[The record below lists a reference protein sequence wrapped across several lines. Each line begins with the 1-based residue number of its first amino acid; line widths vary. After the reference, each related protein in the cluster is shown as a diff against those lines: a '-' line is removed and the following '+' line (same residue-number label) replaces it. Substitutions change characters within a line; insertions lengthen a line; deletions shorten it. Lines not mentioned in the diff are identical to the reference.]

1 MNLQYLADKEGHTTV
16 AQIQMPLDEWD
27 LLKTKYKEFEI
38 EEDSSLNDVP
48 DWQIALGRS
57 EVENVRSGNTELIDW
72 ETVKKKYK

>member
-1 MNLQYLADKEGHTTV
+1 MNLQYLTDKAGHTTGV
-16 AQIQMPLDEWD
+16 QIQMPLDEWD

-48 DWQIALGRS
+48 DWQIALGRA